1 MISFPKLECWNNAT
15 QVATI
20 VAESNK
26 QRILCRIS
34 LNLLI
39 TKFGFT
45 DKTPMTIV
53 ADHREEI
60 HTAARRLITNG
71 AFEADGSIYIR
82 FPDL

>member
-1 MISFPKLECWNNAT
+1 MISFPMLECWNNAT

-20 VAESNK
+20 VAVSDK

-39 TKFGFT
+39 KKFGFT
-45 DKTPMTIV
+45 EKTPMAMV
-53 ADHREEI
+53 AYHREKI
-60 HTAARRLITNG
+60 HTAARRLITKG